1 MQYKGFIPKSQ
12 AIIQTFTGRLNR
24 EDSHPEIIMKIKLNS
39 QKVAPY
45 IFVLPFVLIFL
56 VFFVYSIG
64 STIVMSFQ
72 SVNIND
78 IHFVGFEN
86 YKMLLNNSDFPIAIR
101 NTLIYTVL
109 TLLLLIPFP
118 LTFAVMLN
126 SKSMRASGLY
136 RAVLFM
142 PLLCSVVV
150 AGLTFRFMFNET
162 NASLVNSVVINLF
175 GGEKV
180 RWLSLQWPAMIVM
193 VSLASWRW
201 TGINVIYFLSGLNSI
216 PVELYEA
223 CEIDGANTWQ
233 RFRYLTIPMLK
244 PTIIYVLT
252 ISIYGGLAMF
262 AESQMLWAGKS
273 SPHNIGL
280 TIVGL
285 IYKNGI
291 SQGQLGLASAIGL
304 ILLAVVLSTNLV
316 QLKLT
321 GGLGKENN

>member
-1 MQYKGFIPKSQ
+1 
-12 AIIQTFTGRLNR
+12 
-24 EDSHPEIIMKIKLNS
+24 MKQKLNS

-72 SVNIND
+72 SVNIKD
-78 IHFVGFEN
+78 IQFVGFEN
-86 YKMLLNNSDFPIAIR
+86 YRMLLSNSDFPIAIR
-101 NTLIYTVL
+101 NTLIYTAL

-126 SKSMRASGLY
+126 SKSMRASSLY

-142 PLLCSVVV
+142 PILCSVVV

-162 NASLVNSVVINLF
+162 NASLVNSIIINLL
-175 GGEKV
+175 GGDKV

-193 VSLASWRW
+193 VTLACWRW
-201 TGINVIYFLSGLNSI
+201 TGNNVIYFLSGLNSI

-273 SPHNIGL
+273 SPNNIGL

-285 IYKNGI
+285 LYKNGI

-321 GGLGKENN
+321 GGFGKERK

>member
-1 MQYKGFIPKSQ
+1 
-12 AIIQTFTGRLNR
+12 
-24 EDSHPEIIMKIKLNS
+24 MKRKLNS

-72 SVNIND
+72 SVNIKD
-78 IHFVGFEN
+78 IQFVGLEN
-86 YKMLLNNSDFPIAIR
+86 YRMLLSNSDFPIAIR
-101 NTLIYTVL
+101 NTLIYTAL

-126 SKSMRASGLY
+126 SKSMRASSLY

-142 PLLCSVVV
+142 PILCSVVV
-150 AGLTFRFMFNET
+150 AGLTFRFLFNET
-162 NASLVNSVVINLF
+162 NASLVNSIIINLL
-175 GGEKV
+175 GGDKV

-193 VSLASWRW
+193 VTLACWRW

-273 SPHNIGL
+273 SPNNIGL

-285 IYKNGI
+285 LYKNGI

-321 GGLGKENN
+321 GGFGKERK

>member
-1 MQYKGFIPKSQ
+1 
-12 AIIQTFTGRLNR
+12 
-24 EDSHPEIIMKIKLNS
+24 MKQKLNS

-72 SVNIND
+72 SVNIKD
-78 IHFVGFEN
+78 IQFVGLDN
-86 YKMLLNNSDFPIAIR
+86 YRMLFNNSDFPIAIR
-101 NTLIYTVL
+101 NTLVYTAL

-126 SKSMRASGLY
+126 SKSMRASSLY
-136 RAVLFM
+136 RALLFM

-162 NASLVNSVVINLF
+162 NASLVNSIIINLL
-175 GGEKV
+175 GGEKI
-180 RWLSLQWPAMIVM
+180 RWLSLQWPSMIVM
-193 VSLASWRW
+193 VTLACWRW

-273 SPHNIGL
+273 SPHNVGL

-304 ILLAVVLSTNLV
+304 ILLIVVLSTNLV

-321 GGLGKENN
+321 GGLGKENQ